1 MALSPGELR
10 RRAAQVRCLF
20 LDIDGVLTDG
30 HLYIGPN
37 FEETKT
43 NYVRDGYG
51 IRQWIKAGFEIAVI
65 SGRPSESMRQRLAF
79 LGVQHVVLDTEDKR
93 PAYLRLRDQLGLE
106 DHQCAHVGDDVPDLP
121 LFEQVGL
128 ACAPADAHD
137 RALEAAH
144 FVSRYPGGRGAVR
157 EVIDLLL
164 AARESA

>member
-51 IRQWIKAGFEIAVI
+51 IRQWIKAGGQVAVI
-65 SGRPSESMRQRLAF
+65 SGRPSESMRQRLTF
-79 LGVQHVVLDTEDKR
+79 LGVQHVVLDTEDKL
-93 PAYLRLRDQLGLE
+93 PAYRAIRDSLALP
-106 DHQCAHVGDDVPDLP
+106 DHACAHVGDDLPDLP
-121 LFEQVGL
+121 LFEHVGL

-137 RALEAAH
+137 SALASAH
-144 FVSRYPGGRGAVR
+144 FISRYPGGRGAVR
-157 EVIDLLL
+157 EVIDLLM
-164 AARESA
+164 AARDES

>member
-65 SGRPSESMRQRLAF
+65 SGRPSESMRRRLTF
-79 LGVQHVVLDTEDKR
+79 LGVQHVVLDTEDKL
-93 PAYLRLRDQLGLE
+93 PAYLALRDQLGLRDE
-106 DHQCAHVGDDVPDLP
+106 QCAHVGDDLPDLP

-144 FVSRYPGGRGAVR
+144 FVSRHPGGRGAVR

-164 AARESA
+164 AAQESA

>member
-51 IRQWIKAGFEIAVI
+51 IRQWIKAGGQVAVI

-79 LGVQHVVLDTEDKR
+79 LGVQHVVLDTEDKL
-93 PAYLRLRDQLGLE
+93 PAYRAIRDALALP
-106 DHQCAHVGDDVPDLP
+106 DHACAHVGDDLPDLP
-121 LFEQVGL
+121 LFEHVGL

-137 RALEAAH
+137 SALASAH
-144 FVSRYPGGRGAVR
+144 FISRYPGGRGAVR
-157 EVIDLLL
+157 EVIDLLM
-164 AARESA
+164 AARDEG